1 MRKFIKKSIATCF
14 IIPCSL
20 SLVGCGKD
28 KDKIETWDG
37 TIEEVSEAED
47 GVITIDTAE
56 ELAGLAKTVNEGT
69 DYLGYTIKLVKDM
82 DLANK
87 EWTPI
92 GYGSLNYVGQIDSTE
107 GAVFKGNFD
116 GQNHTIHNLKITTFS
131 KGGLGSNSSSAG
143 VGFIGLN
150 QGTVKNLT
158 INKANVKGNHYTGI
172 ITGFNLNATIA
183 NCHVKNSVVNCLYAN
198 EDDSGDKAG
207 AIAGHFAKGM
217 YQEDVASLTNCSVE
231 DTKVKADR
239 DAGQIVG
246 CLSNGATQNSN
257 TSTKTT
263 VSWNES
269 GSTQNK
275 SNTNITNDI
284 VGRIS

>member
-1 MRKFIKKSIATCF
+1 MHKFIKKSIATCF

-69 DYLGYTIKLVKDM
+69 DYLGYTIKLAKDM

-246 CLSNGATQNSN
+246 CLSNGATQTSN